1 MGNTL
6 RLTRAKSFKKINK
19 LGKQLFTKAG
29 LRFTKRNDVS
39 IATAGT
45 YSNAA
50 GYATRVAIGVKNL
63 KYASDGESHLS
74 KRDVEVSDDV
84 FARIVLNMYHEK
96 SHCHQ
101 KNELFKQSHFNS
113 QEECNQLLQEIDCRA
128 SDDYYDGCGNY
139 QLNAGEIRAERD
151 GIVGAYKYLRKEFPN
166 IDEKEH
172 ECIILDIVNDKMRK
186 SSYFVKQAELFTS
199 LQEVL
204 DAFDD
209 AYDKSFT
216 EKRIFKMEK
225 KPKDPVKAFMN
236 EHEDAMEMYFK
247 APTAVEQDRCIAAI
261 ALELHPEWLEQYPA
275 LKDMDLSY
283 ENVIAKPYREIKER
297 EERELYAKEEEM
309 DGIVKGK
316 VNVESV
322 KVPVKKH
329 YDEKDLKGLSRAEQL
344 DMMFGHLMKDENRE
358 DEPEK

>member
-113 QEECNQLLQEIDCRA
+113 QEECNQLLQEIACRA

-151 GIVGAYKYLRKEFPN
+151 GIVGA
-166 IDEKEH
+166 
-172 ECIILDIVNDKMRK
+172 C
-186 SSYFVKQAELFTS
+186 
-199 LQEVL
+199 
-204 DAFDD
+204 
-209 AYDKSFT
+209 
-216 EKRIFKMEK
+216 RI
-225 KPKDPVKAFMN
+225 
-236 EHEDAMEMYFK
+236 
-247 APTAVEQDRCIAAI
+247 
-261 ALELHPEWLEQYPA
+261 
-275 LKDMDLSY
+275 
-283 ENVIAKPYREIKER
+283 
-297 EERELYAKEEEM
+297 
-309 DGIVKGK
+309 
-316 VNVESV
+316 
-322 KVPVKKH
+322 
-329 YDEKDLKGLSRAEQL
+329 
-344 DMMFGHLMKDENRE
+344 
-358 DEPEK
+358 

>member
-113 QEECNQLLQEIDCRA
+113 QEECNQLLQEIACRA